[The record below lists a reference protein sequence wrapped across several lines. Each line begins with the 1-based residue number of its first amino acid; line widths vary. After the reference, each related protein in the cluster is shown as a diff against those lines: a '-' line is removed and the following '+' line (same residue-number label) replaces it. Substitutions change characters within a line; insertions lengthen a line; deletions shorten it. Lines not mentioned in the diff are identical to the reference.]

1 MIAHS
6 IFFYSFSLI
15 AIISAIMVTASK
27 NTVHSVFFLIL
38 DFISISCLFIM
49 IGAEF
54 LGMIMLIVYVGAVA
68 VLFLFVVMMLNVAQQ
83 KNQWFSSE
91 GSSKHIPIGLI
102 ISTIIFFELII
113 VIGGWKF
120 KPDLV
125 ISFGSPEAARI
136 SFGLGIKHIMFC
148 DSPHANAVMRLT
160 LPLIQKLLIPY
171 IIPKKEFSK
180 YGISEKNIVQ
190 YKAIDAVVTMKRE
203 TNEKIAS
210 PFKNNNKK
218 NILIRVEEEEAAY
231 TSKSSKII
239 PIIQKIANDY
249 KDENIIVLGR
259 YTKQILNLQ
268 KAVGNK
274 VKIIKMSFDGKYL
287 LKNTDIFIGSG
298 GTMTAESALMGVP
311 TISYNAV
318 PNIVEK
324 FLVKKYLIKRETNP
338 SKISNHIKKIFELNG
353 NQSQKRAEKIVTQME
368 DPIEKLIQIIK
379 N

>member
-1 MIAHS
+1 LKYSDYQKYLKIWIDILTPKQLLFSEPIVERLKVKHDLLCTSREYEEVSKLSKIRHFDLMFVGKHGGGDKKTKLEAS
-6 IFFYSFSLI
+6 IERINKL
-15 AIISAIMVTASK
+15 SK
-27 NTVHSVFFLIL
+27 KI
-38 DFISISCLFIM
+38 
-49 IGAEF
+49 E
-54 LGMIMLIVYVGAVA
+54 
-68 VLFLFVVMMLNVAQQ
+68 
-83 KNQWFSSE
+83 
-91 GSSKHIPIGLI
+91 
-102 ISTIIFFELII
+102 
-113 VIGGWKF
+113 KF

-171 IIPKKEFSK
+171 VIPKKEFSK
-180 YGISEKNIVQ
+180 YGINEKNIVQ

-203 TNEKIAS
+203 INEKIVS

-249 KDENIIVLGR
+249 KEENILVLAR
-259 YTKQILNLQ
+259 YTKQIVNLQ
-268 KAVGNK
+268 KTIGNK
-274 VKIIKMSFDGKYL
+274 VKIVKMSFDGKYL
-287 LKNTDIFIGSG
+287 LNNTDIFIGSG

-318 PNIVEK
+318 PNIVEN
-324 FLVKKYLIKRETNP
+324 FLVKKYLVKRETNP
-338 SKISNHIKKIFELNG
+338 SKISSHIKKIFELKN
-353 NQSQKRAEKIVTQME
+353 NQNQKRAEIIVKQME
-368 DPIEKLIQIIK
+368 DPIEKLMKIIK